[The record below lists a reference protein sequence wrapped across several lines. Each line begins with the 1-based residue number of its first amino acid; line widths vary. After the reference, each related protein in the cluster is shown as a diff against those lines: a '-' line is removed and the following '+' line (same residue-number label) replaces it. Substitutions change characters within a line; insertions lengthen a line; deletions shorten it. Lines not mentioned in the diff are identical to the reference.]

1 MYYEL
6 DSEKSLDEKGTRKKE
21 KANEI
26 YNILPQAEHQ

>member
-21 KANEI
+21 KANAPYYRPSSQE
-26 YNILPQAEHQ
+26 EV